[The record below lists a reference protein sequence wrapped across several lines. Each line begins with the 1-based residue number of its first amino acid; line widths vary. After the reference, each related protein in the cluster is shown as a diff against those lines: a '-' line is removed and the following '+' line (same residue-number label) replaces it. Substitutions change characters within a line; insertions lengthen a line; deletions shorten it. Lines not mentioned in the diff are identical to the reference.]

1 MSLQSRAPTRI
12 DLAGGTLDIWP
23 VYLLLERAATVNV
36 AIDLYAEASIELAQ
50 ERWRVRDEDT
60 GREAEA
66 SSAAELA
73 GRPGA
78 EIAGSL
84 LQFFAPSEPCAVTT
98 RSLAPPRS
106 GLGASSALGIAIAS
120 ALNALT
126 GARYTSSRL
135 IEIVKDIEA
144 QVLGAMTGVQDH
156 YPGVYGGA
164 SCLWWGIGGT
174 RREPLPLDAGAFEE
188 RFLLAYT
195 NQPHRSGVNN
205 WEVIKRFLD
214 GDSGTRRAFE
224 EIGRVAVSMRDAL
237 ADENLDQVARLIGE
251 EWEARRRLAPAVSSP
266 EIERILEAALAA
278 GGEAGKAC
286 GAGGGGC
293 LLIAT
298 KAGKREQAED
308 AIRGAGGSLLAFH
321 VDARGL
327 QLDPSSEI
335 S

>member
-1 MSLQSRAPTRI
+1 
-12 DLAGGTLDIWP
+12 LAGGTLDIWP

-84 LQFFAPSEPCAVTT
+84 LRFFAPSEPCSVTT

-174 RREPLPLDAGAFEE
+174 RREPLPLDGWTPGPSKSGSCSLI
-188 RFLLAYT
+188 RT
-195 NQPHRSGVNN
+195 NH
-205 WEVIKRFLD
+205 
-214 GDSGTRRAFE
+214 T
-224 EIGRVAVSMRDAL
+224 GR
-237 ADENLDQVARLIGE
+237 
-251 EWEARRRLAPAVSSP
+251 
-266 EIERILEAALAA
+266 
-278 GGEAGKAC
+278 
-286 GAGGGGC
+286 
-293 LLIAT
+293 
-298 KAGKREQAED
+298 
-308 AIRGAGGSLLAFH
+308 GSTTG
-321 VDARGL
+321 R
-327 QLDPSSEI
+327 
-335 S
+335 